1 MYKVL
6 IADQISKEGLEL
18 LRSNPKLEVIEKTAI
33 TPEELTAEIGEY
45 HALVVRSRSK
55 VTAEQIANAHN
66 MKLIVRGGVGTDNID
81 KKAATEKGIKVMNTP
96 KASSV
101 SVAELVLGMMLSGV
115 RDLTDATESMKAG
128 KWEKKTFKGKELYG
142 KTLGILGVGNI
153 GKEIATRSMA
163 FGMKVLAFD
172 PYAKEVPAG
181 VEMTDLN
188 KILQEAD
195 IISVNCPKT
204 DETKGMINKSN
215 ITQLKKGVG
224 IINCSR
230 GGIIEEAALIEALDQ
245 GHVSFVGLDVFEK
258 EPPDNTH
265 PIAQKAHVTLTP
277 HIGAQTVEGQ
287 NRVSVEVAE
296 VINNFFNQL

>member
-6 IADQISKEGLEL
+6 IADPISNEGLEL
-18 LRSNPKLEVIEKTAI
+18 LKNNPKLEVIEKTSI

-45 HALVVRSRSK
+45 HALVVRSRTK
-55 VTAEQIANAHN
+55 VTADQIAKANQ

-81 KKAATEKGIKVMNTP
+81 KKAAAEKGIKVMNTP
-96 KASSV
+96 KASSI

-115 RDLTDATESMKAG
+115 RNLTDATQSMKSG
-128 KWEKKTFKGKELYG
+128 KWEKKAFKGKELYG

-153 GKEIATRSMA
+153 GKEIANRSIA

-172 PYAKEVPAG
+172 PYAKEAPAG
-181 VEMTDLN
+181 IEMVDLN
-188 KILQEAD
+188 KVLQESD

-204 DETKGMINKSN
+204 EETKNIINKGN
-215 ITQLKKGVG
+215 INQLKKGVG

-230 GGIIEEAALIEALDQ
+230 GGIIEESALIEALDQ
-245 GHVSFVGLDVFEK
+245 DHVSFIGLDVYEK
-258 EPPDNTH
+258 EPPENTH

-287 NRVSVEVAE
+287 NRVSAEVAE
-296 VINNFFNQL
+296 VINTFFNQM